1 MELSQKDI
9 DALWETHD
17 EVIAIK
23 NTLGNGN
30 RGLCHDVKENTRRI
44 SRIEILLAFAAGGGG
59 ITGGIIGIQRLLG
72 G

>member
-30 RGLCHDVKENTRRI
+30 RGLCRDVAQNTKRI
-44 SRIEILLAFAAGGGG
+44 TRIEIFLALAAGGGG
-59 ITGGIIGIQRLLG
+59 YGISKLLG

>member
-1 MELSQKDI
+1 MQLSQKDI

-30 RGLCHDVKENTRRI
+30 RGLCRDVSQNTKRI
-44 SRIEILLAFAAGGGG
+44 TRIEIFLALAVGGGG
-59 ITGGIIGIQRLLG
+59 YGISKLLG

>member
-1 MELSQKDI
+1 MQLSQKDI

-30 RGLCHDVKENTRRI
+30 KGLCHDVAQNTKRI
-44 SRIEILLAFAAGGGG
+44 TRMEIFLALAAGGGG
-59 ITGGIIGIQRLLG
+59 YGISKLLG